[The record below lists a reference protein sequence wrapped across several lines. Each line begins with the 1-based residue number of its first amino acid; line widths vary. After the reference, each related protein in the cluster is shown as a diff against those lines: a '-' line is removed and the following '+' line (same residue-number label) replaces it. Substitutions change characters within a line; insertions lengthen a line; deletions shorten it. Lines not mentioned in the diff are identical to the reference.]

1 MKAYIE
7 SALSTIYTPL
17 YSKLCVE
24 IIKDPANSKEE
35 IMAIKKMLLNSYYSS
50 SVRPFENIEL
60 TNADF
65 GIGVYLWLAFADHP
79 NDRLLHELSLG
90 LQYADEDLIVL
101 TVKMVNSLSQCL
113 IVKECTGI
121 WGRFIADLD
130 KSIKSTSDKKAS

>member
-7 SALSTIYTPL
+7 SALSTIYIPL

-24 IIKDPANSKEE
+24 IIKDPANSNEE

-65 GIGVYLWLAFADHP
+65 GVGVYLWLAFADHP

-90 LQYADEDLIVL
+90 LQFADEDLIVL
-101 TVKMVNSLSQCL
+101 TVKMVNSLSKCL
-113 IVKECTGI
+113 IAKECTGI
-121 WGRFIADLD
+121 WGRFITDLD
-130 KSIKSTSDKKAS
+130 KSIESTSNMKAS

>member
-101 TVKMVNSLSQCL
+101 TVKMVNSLSQCF

-121 WGRFIADLD
+121 WGRFIEDLD